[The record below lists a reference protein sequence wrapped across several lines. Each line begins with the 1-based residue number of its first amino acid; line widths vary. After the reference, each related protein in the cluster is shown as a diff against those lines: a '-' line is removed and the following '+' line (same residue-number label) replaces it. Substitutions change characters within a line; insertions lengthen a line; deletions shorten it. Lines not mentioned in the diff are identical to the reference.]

1 MAKRGPKEKPVPI
14 DKVEQLARTGM
25 QTEEIAAEMNIH
37 LSTFYKKAEENS
49 EILEAYKRGRT
60 EFLEWVKMTRS
71 QQVLSAYDRL
81 VQEGNPAAVIFGMK
95 AIVGLQETVTHHHTA
110 SKDPSM
116 TEERLKELE
125 QKRQALIDS
134 SINVQSVKEPDS
146 L

>member
-95 AIVGLQETVTHHHTA
+95 AIVGLQETVTHNHTA
-110 SKDPSM
+110 NGQPLAND
-116 TEERLKELE
+116 ERLKELE
-125 QKRQALIDS
+125 AKRRALLSD
-134 SINVQSVKEPDS
+134 VVDVASVKEHDS